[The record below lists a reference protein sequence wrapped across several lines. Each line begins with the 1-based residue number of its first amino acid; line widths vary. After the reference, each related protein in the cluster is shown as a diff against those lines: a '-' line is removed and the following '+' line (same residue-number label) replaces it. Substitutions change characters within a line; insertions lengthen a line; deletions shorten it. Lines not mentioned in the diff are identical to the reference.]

1 MNPTKVSRGSSF
13 KGAASYL
20 LAGHIGEENPDR
32 VAWSATQNV
41 GTEDIR
47 IAAKIMAATWYDAD
61 EVKRANGWDGRGRG
75 TTKKPVLHLVMSWDE
90 GQRPDAPHM
99 EQAARD
105 MLKHMGLETAQAAMV
120 GHNDSDHAHVH
131 IIVNMIDPD
140 TGTNIDLGNDKR
152 KMQSFALDYSKAHGI
167 ESSPNRARNRELRDE
182 AARTGDTSKL
192 DQMQGRK
199 RLSRD
204 EWLQMKAELLDRQA
218 AERGALKAQQ
228 GAEWA
233 KVKSDMAARQAIER
247 AAWRAEHQN
256 QRARAKDENRAFWRD
271 TFKRQKM
278 EEVQSWKVVDAALRS
293 ELRARSFVGRAASFL
308 GLGPSIAEAEN
319 RVAIAKMQHAT
330 LADHH
335 AQQRAAS
342 AAAQGRTVYERTK
355 AALAGSEAR
364 EIERRQNI
372 ADMKAAQDREWQA
385 LRERQQAE
393 REQAGIKALPPKVR
407 DQDNRPGV
415 SAQEELRRES
425 ETARDR
431 LRKADA
437 DRREDRSRSMRQ
449 SLRGPRD
456 KDGRGRDR

>member
-41 GTEDIR
+41 GTEDIQ
-47 IAAKIMAATWYDAD
+47 IAARIMAATWYDAD

-90 GQRPDAPHM
+90 GQRPEAPHM
-99 EQAARD
+99 EEAARA

-120 GHNDSDHAHVH
+120 GHNDSNHAHVH

-140 TGTNIDLGNDKR
+140 TGANIDLGNDQR

-167 ESSPNRARNRELRDE
+167 QSSPNRERNRELRDE
-182 AARTGDTSKL
+182 AARTGDKSRL

-218 AERGALKAQQ
+218 VERGALKAQQ

-247 AAWRAEHQN
+247 AAWRDEHQG
-256 QRARAKDENRAFWRD
+256 QRARAKQENRTFWRD

-278 EEVQSWKVVDAALRS
+278 EEIQSWKVINTALRS
-293 ELRARSFVGRAASFL
+293 EMRARSMLGRAASFF
-308 GLGPSIAEAEN
+308 GLGPTIAEAES
-319 RVAIAKMQHAT
+319 RAAIAKMQHVT

-342 AAAQGRTVYERTK
+342 AAAQSRTVYERTK
-355 AALAGSEAR
+355 AALAGGEAR
-364 EIERRQNI
+364 EIARRQHI
-372 ADMKAAQDREWQA
+372 ADLKAAQDQEWQA

-393 REQAGIKALPPKVR
+393 REQAGIKALPPKVG
-407 DQDNRPGV
+407 DQDNRPDV
-415 SAQEELRRES
+415 NAQEELRREI

-431 LRKADA
+431 LHKAEA
-437 DRREDRSRSMRQ
+437 EQREDRSRSMRQ
-449 SLRGPRD
+449 SLRGPHDRD
-456 KDGRGRDR
+456 RGGRDR